1 MLSFNTIFLFL
12 KFIEGRGYSDAIS
25 YVIMTKNIK
34 VCLENEK
41 KIRKF
46 VQMNTSSSCQV
57 DVRSGHSYIDGKSI
71 IGLLSL
77 NLLKP
82 LYVSVIGDSNKITDL
97 IDSYE
102 EYDLVTTA

>member
-1 MLSFNTIFLFL
+1 MRD
-12 KFIEGRGYSDAIS
+12 KHAIKT
-25 YVIMTKNIK
+25 MTKDIK
-34 VCLENEK
+34 ISLENENQ
-41 KIRKF
+41 IIKF
-46 VQMNTSSSCQV
+46 VQMNSKSSCQV

-97 IDSYE
+97 IDGYQ
-102 EYDLVTTA
+102 EYNLVAG

>member
-1 MLSFNTIFLFL
+1 MRD
-12 KFIEGRGYSDAIS
+12 KHAIK
-25 YVIMTKNIK
+25 IMTKDIK
-34 VCLENEK
+34 INLENENQ
-41 KIRKF
+41 IIKF
-46 VQMNTSSSCQV
+46 VQMNSKSSCQV

-97 IDSYE
+97 IDGYQ
-102 EYDLVTTA
+102 EYNLVAG

>member
-1 MLSFNTIFLFL
+1 VLSFNTIFHFFN
-12 KFIEGRGYSDAIS
+12 FIEGRGYSDAIS

-57 DVRSGHSYIDGKSI
+57 DVRSGQSYIDGKSI

>member
-1 MLSFNTIFLFL
+1 
-12 KFIEGRGYSDAIS
+12 
-25 YVIMTKNIK
+25 MTKDVTIS
-34 VCLENEK
+34 LENEK

-46 VQMNTSSSCQV
+46 VQMNSSSSCQV

-82 LYVSVIGDSNKITDL
+82 VYVSVIGDSKKITDL
-97 IDSYE
+97 IDRYE